1 MRIVIVGDGKV
12 GSALAQLLSEEG
24 HDITLIDRNGEVLDQ
39 TSEEQDVLVVKGNG
53 AAISTQK
60 EAKVGKS
67 DLLVAAT
74 SGDELNLLCCMLA
87 KKLGCPHTIARVR
100 NPEYMDQAFLLKD
113 ELGLNMVVN
122 PERAAA
128 GEIFRILQFPSFL
141 HRDTFSK
148 GRVEI
153 VEIKLDD
160 KSPLIGKKLFEIG
173 KIIKVQTLVCSVER
187 GDKVY
192 IPGGDFVLEEGD
204 RIFVTAPAASLARLI
219 RNLKLDNK
227 KVRDVIIIGG
237 SRTAYYLASNLI
249 EAGVKVKII
258 EHNLER
264 CRELAEYLNKATII
278 HANGS
283 ERTVLDSEGVP
294 LADAVISLTDIDEE
308 NLLISKY
315 ADLCKVPTVIT
326 KLNRTEFDDLY
337 DLLGIKWAISPKM
350 LVSADIVRYVRAM
363 QNTEGDEAITS
374 LHRIGKMEALEF
386 LAHDFSGSGIKLK
399 DLETADD
406 VLIACINRRG
416 QIILP
421 GGNDSIEEG
430 DTVIV
435 VTTPDNRL
443 TSLEAVLA
451 DRAS

>member
-24 HDITLIDRNGEVLDQ
+24 HDITLIDRNSEVLDQ

-53 AAISTQK
+53 AAINTQK
-60 EAKVGKS
+60 EAHVGKS
-67 DLLVAAT
+67 DLLIAAT

-153 VEIKLDD
+153 VEIKLDG
-160 KSPLIGKKLFEIG
+160 KSPLIGKKLFEIE
-173 KIIKVQTLVCSVER
+173 KIIKVQTLICSVER

-192 IPGGDFVLEEGD
+192 IPGGDFVLKEGD
-204 RIFVTAPAASLARLI
+204 RIFVTAPAASLAKLI
-219 RNLKLDNK
+219 RNLKLDQK
-227 KVRDVIIIGG
+227 KIHDVIIIGG

-249 EAGVKVKII
+249 ESGVKVKII

-264 CRELAEYLNKATII
+264 CRELAEYLSKATII

-283 ERTVLDSEGVP
+283 ERSVLDSEGVP
-294 LADAVISLTDIDEE
+294 VTDAVVSLTDIDEE

-315 ADLCKVPTVIT
+315 ADLCRVPTVIT

-350 LVSADIVRYVRAM
+350 LISADIVRYVRAM
-363 QNTEGDEAITS
+363 QNTEGDEVIT

-386 LAHDFSGSGIKLK
+386 MAHDFSGSGVKLK
-399 DLETADD
+399 DLDTADD

-416 QIILP
+416 HIILP
-421 GGNDSIEEG
+421 GGNDTIEEG

-451 DRAS
+451 DGAS

>member
-39 TSEEQDVLVVKGNG
+39 ASEEQDVLVVKGNG

-67 DLLVAAT
+67 ELLIAAT

-87 KKLGCPHTIARVR
+87 RKLGCPHTIARVR
-100 NPEYMDQAFLLKD
+100 NPEYMEQAFLLKD
-113 ELGLNMVVN
+113 ELGLNMIVN

-141 HRDTFSK
+141 HRDTFAK

-153 VEIKLDD
+153 VEIKLDG
-160 KSPLIGKKLFEIG
+160 KSPLIGKKLSEIE
-173 KIIKVQTLVCSVER
+173 KTIRVQILICSVER
-187 GDKVY
+187 GDMVY
-192 IPGGDFVLEEGD
+192 IPSGDFVLEEGD
-204 RIFVTAPAASLARLI
+204 RIFVTAPAASLAKLI
-219 RNLKLDNK
+219 RNLKISQK
-227 KVRDVIIIGG
+227 KISDVIIVGG
-237 SRTAYYLASNLI
+237 SRTAYYLAKNLI
-249 EAGVKVKII
+249 ETGVKVKII
-258 EHNLER
+258 ENNMER
-264 CRELAEYLNKATII
+264 CRELAENLHKATII

-283 ERTVLDSEGVP
+283 ERSVLDSEGVP
-294 LADAVISLTDIDEE
+294 MADAVVSLTDIDEE

-315 ADLCKVPTVIT
+315 ADLCKVHTVIT

-337 DLLGIKWAISPKM
+337 ELMGIKWAISPKM
-350 LVSADIVRYVRAM
+350 LISADIVRYVRAM
-363 QNTEGDEAITS
+363 QNSEDEEFIT
-374 LHRIGKMEALEF
+374 LHKIGKMEALEF
-386 LAHDFSGSGIKLK
+386 VAHDFSHSGVKLK
-399 DLETADD
+399 DLRTGKN
-406 VLIACINRRG
+406 VLIACINRG
-416 QIILP
+416 GKVILP

-443 TSLEAVLA
+443 TSLESILEGSA
-451 DRAS
+451 